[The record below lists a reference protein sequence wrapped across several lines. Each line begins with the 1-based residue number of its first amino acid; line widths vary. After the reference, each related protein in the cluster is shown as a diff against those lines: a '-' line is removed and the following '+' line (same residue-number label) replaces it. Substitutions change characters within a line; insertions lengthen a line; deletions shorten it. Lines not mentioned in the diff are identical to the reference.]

1 MADIE
6 VNTKDEIIN
15 NLEGLAVDE
24 KQKKKRKKK
33 KKKSW

>member
-1 MADIE
+1 MSE
-6 VNTKDEIIN
+6 VEINTKDEMIN

-33 KKKSW
+33 KKKS